1 MIGLPAAL
9 IILVLVFGAVVAGL
23 VPVLMGLLSIVVA
36 VALTALVGQAF
47 EVSFFVVNMISAM
60 GLALGIDYA
69 LFILS
74 RYREERARGLE
85 KIDAIVASGAT
96 ASRAV
101 LFSGIAFVLAM
112 CGMLLVPGHDPAQ
125 PRAGRDPRR
134 HRLGARGA
142 DAAARRAEPAR
153 RPGERAEDPGDRP
166 QGDQQRRLGEPLLV
180 GARSAASCGGRS

>member
-1 MIGLPAAL
+1 M
-9 IILVLVFGAVVAGL
+9 FGAVVAGL
-23 VPVLMGLLSIVVA
+23 VPVLLGLLSIVVA

-74 RYREERARGLE
+74 RYREERGRGLE

-112 CGMLLVPGHDPAQ
+112 CGMLLVPDTVLRSLA
-125 PRAGRDPRR
+125 
-134 HRLGARGA
+134 LGAILVGIVSVRRGA

-153 RPGERAEDPGDRP
+153 RPGQRAADP
-166 QGDQQRRLGEPLLV
+166 
-180 GARSAASCGGRS
+180 A